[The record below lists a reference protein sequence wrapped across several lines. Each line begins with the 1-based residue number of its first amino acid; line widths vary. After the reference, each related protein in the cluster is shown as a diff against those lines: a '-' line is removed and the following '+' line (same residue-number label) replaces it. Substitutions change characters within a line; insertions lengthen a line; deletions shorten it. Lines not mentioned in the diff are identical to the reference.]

1 MIATMFLPRSE
12 YDLYR
17 LWLKQQDADTL
28 RMYFGMNV
36 TSGFI
41 DYLMERIMVDPTKHH
56 FLVAFDHDQW
66 IGVVHIADIPNGGA
80 EFGFIVDPDY
90 RQQGVA
96 DRLMDEATT

>member
-17 LWLKQQDADTL
+17 MWLKQQDHETL

-36 TSGFI
+36 TMGFI
-41 DYLMERIMVDPTKHH
+41 DQLMGRIMEDPSKHH

-66 IGVVHIADIPNGGA
+66 IGVVRWN
-80 EFGFIVDPDY
+80 
-90 RQQGVA
+90 
-96 DRLMDEATT
+96 TTSKRRYY